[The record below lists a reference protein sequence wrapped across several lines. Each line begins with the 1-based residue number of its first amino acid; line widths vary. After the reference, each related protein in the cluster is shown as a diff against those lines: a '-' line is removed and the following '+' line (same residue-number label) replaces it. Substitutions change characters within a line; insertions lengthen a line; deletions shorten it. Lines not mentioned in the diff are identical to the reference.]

1 MDTFIRSWTAFKRIL
16 GSISLRKV
24 GIFLVSIVLFII
36 ALEFM
41 KSGARELAPFI
52 TQTLDITNPTN
63 SLGFGW
69 FSSYLVMSGSPIAA
83 TALTFL
89 DVDVITAAS
98 AFTMITGSRLGASI
112 IVLIIGLVYL
122 LRGHEQGTS
131 LITGLLTLVVTAT
144 VYLPALPVGLWL
156 VESGILVVELNMQG
170 GGGSPFTRALTAPV
184 TFAEQLLPAWAVFGI
199 GLIIIVFSLNL
210 FDKALPEVNLEES
223 VFGGINRLLYRPIVI
238 FSLGFGITLLTMS
251 VSVSLGLLVPLS
263 VRGYIRRENL
273 LPYIMGCNVS
283 TFIDTLVAGL
293 LLGNPIASSVVLAQM
308 ISVAVISSVII
319 LAFFTPYERTV
330 LRFVLWLNSERKR
343 LIAFFILM
351 IVTPITLVLVL

>member
-1 MDTFIRSWTAFKRIL
+1 
-16 GSISLRKV
+16 
-24 GIFLVSIVLFII
+24 
-36 ALEFM
+36 M
-41 KSGARELAPFI
+41 KSGARDLAPVI
-52 TQTLDITNPTN
+52 TQTLDITTPLN

-89 DVDVITAAS
+89 DVEVITPTS

-112 IVLIIGLVYL
+112 IVLIIGVIYL
-122 LRGHEQGTS
+122 FRGHEQRTS
-131 LITGLLTLVVTAT
+131 LITGLLTLIVTAT
-144 VYLPALPVGLWL
+144 VYLPALPLGLWL
-156 VESGILVVELNMQG
+156 VESGLLVVNLSVAQANS
-170 GGGSPFTRALTAPV
+170 SPFATLMEAPV
-184 TFAEQLLPAWAVFGI
+184 TLAEQYLPAWLIFGI
-199 GLIIIVFSLNL
+199 GLGIIIFSLNL

-283 TFIDTLVAGL
+283 TFVDTLVAAL
-293 LLGNPIASSVVLAQM
+293 LLGNPVASSVVLAHM
-308 ISVAVISSVII
+308 VSVAAVSSVII
-319 LAFFTPYERTV
+319 LLFFSPYERAV
-330 LRFVLWLNSERKR
+330 LHFVFWMNNKRSR
-343 LIAFFILM
+343 LITFFVFMVLM
-351 IVTPITLVLVL
+351 PLALVFVK